1 MLLYTWVGGIARR
14 RVQNTLPRAENAAN
28 IEFSLS
34 PVTVWLQGQAAL
46 NIPVSSLAWSQTYIT
61 LLWSVCF

>member
-34 PVTVWLQGQAAL
+34 PVWLQGQATL

-61 LLWSVCF
+61 LLW

>member
-14 RVQNTLPRAENAAN
+14 RVQNMLPRAENAAN
-28 IEFSLS
+28 IELSLS
-34 PVTVWLQGQAAL
+34 PVWLQGQAAL

-61 LLWSVCF
+61 LLW